1 MIRKFQDKTPRIPGE
16 CFVAE
21 TASVIGDVT
30 LGEGASVWYGAV
42 VRADAEPIT
51 VGAGTNIQDC
61 AVLHCDRGFPLVL
74 GRDVTVGHSAIV
86 HGATV
91 RDRVMIGMHATVMN
105 GSVIGEDSI
114 IGAGALVT
122 EGTVVPPGSL
132 VLGVPGKVVRPVTE
146 EQRQLI
152 RWDAQHYRELAQE
165 HKKEE

>member
-1 MIRKFQDKTPRIPGE
+1 
-16 CFVAE
+16 
-21 TASVIGDVT
+21 
-30 LGEGASVWYGAV
+30 
-42 VRADAEPIT
+42 
-51 VGAGTNIQDC
+51 
-61 AVLHCDRGFPLVL
+61 
-74 GRDVTVGHSAIV
+74 
-86 HGATV
+86 
-91 RDRVMIGMHATVMN
+91 MIGMHATVMN

-152 RWDAQHYRELAQE
+152 RWDAQHYRELAQA

>member
-1 MIRKFQDKTPRIPGE
+1 MIRKFQDKTPRIPSE
-16 CFVAE
+16 CFVAG

-51 VGAGTNIQDC
+51 VGAGTNIQDG

-91 RDRVMIGMHATVMN
+91 CDRVMIGMHATVMN

-132 VLGVPGKVVRPVTE
+132 VLGVPGKVVRPATE

-152 RWDAQHYRELAQE
+152 RWDAQHYRELAQA